1 MKNLGPLLAGGL
13 TLVLILLVGLFSFL
27 PTQSIGQAETASTA
41 QVGPIV
47 VPAVDTTQV
56 EANLTEREA
65 VYQTQIQ
72 ELDQAWQQRQTTY
85 QPQIQTLNSQITATQ
100 NQLTEL
106 KAQEQNL
113 SIQITQLENT
123 RAERLATYQ
132 TELEKLNNQYSGRL
146 AQLQAQLNEAQV
158 KLAEVN
164 AQLGQ

>member
-13 TLVLILLVGLFSFL
+13 TLVLVLLVGLFSFL
-27 PTQSIGQAETASTA
+27 PAQSIGQAETASAA
-41 QVGPIV
+41 QTGPIV
-47 VPAVDTTQV
+47 VPAVDATQV

-85 QPQIQTLNSQITATQ
+85 QSQIQTLNSQITATQ

-113 SIQITQLENT
+113 STQIIQLENA

-146 AQLQAQLNEAQV
+146 AQLQVQLNEAQV